1 MTKSTEAHMVLLTKA
16 EIILAQVDKADEAL
30 KLADMAEAARV
41 WARKAGAGTN
51 LVNHATM
58 IKARALKRMAD
69 VVTAGQKSGEIAKA
83 GGDKTSIVPSWNNA
97 QNLVQ
102 LGITRRKLHEARK
115 LDKLSE
121 ADIKKAVAQADADDR
136 EVTYNELIVLAK
148 RGVQELKV
156 EMRTALAK
164 KAREEIA
171 SERDEAKIITGDFR
185 DIMASMADESVDMI
199 FTDPPYDEASI
210 PLYGDMARLAAR
222 VLKPNGSLIT
232 YVGHYAVIEAG
243 VLMRQH
249 LRFWWT
255 IALVHSGHAARLP
268 GKWVFVEWKPL
279 MWFVK
284 GGRNNNNFVSD
295 LYKSKPPTKN
305 EHDWQ
310 QDTSEACYYIEQLTM
325 PGDIVLDPFAGSG
338 TTILA
343 ANSIGRRAIGI
354 ELDDERAMIARGRI
368 NAIS

>member
-1 MTKSTEAHMVLLTKA
+1 MTQSNETHMVLLTKA
-16 EIILAQVDKADEAL
+16 EIMLAQIDKADEAL
-30 KLADMAEAARV
+30 KLANMAEAARV
-41 WARKAGAGTN
+41 WARKAGAGTT
-51 LVNHATM
+51 LVNHATQ
-58 IKARALKRMAD
+58 IKARALKRMAE

-83 GGDKTSIVPSWNNA
+83 GQPKSIIGSPYNTFSL
-97 QNLVQ
+97 QD
-102 LGITRRKLHEARK
+102 LGIKAWRLQEARK
-115 LDKLSE
+115 LAALSE
-121 ADIKKAVAQADADDR
+121 DDICKAVAEADARGKEISYR
-136 EVTYNELIVLAK
+136 ELAALANSANN
-148 RGVQELKV
+148 ELKV

-164 KAREEIA
+164 KAKQEM
-171 SERDEAKIITGDFR
+171 SLERDEAKIITGDFR

-232 YVGHYAVIEAG
+232 YVGHYAIIEAG
-243 VLMRQH
+243 MLMRQH

-284 GGRNNNNFVSD
+284 GGRNNNNFVAD
-295 LYKSKPPTKN
+295 LFKSKPPTKN

-354 ELDDERAMIARGRI
+354 ELDDERALVARGRI
-368 NAIS
+368 NAIN

>member
-1 MTKSTEAHMVLLTKA
+1 MTRSTEAHMVLLTKA
-16 EIILAQVDKADEAL
+16 EMMLAQIDKADEAL

-69 VVTAGQKSGEIAKA
+69 VVTAGQKIGKIAKA
-83 GGDKTSIVPSWNNA
+83 GKPKDIIPSWNNIET
-97 QNLVQ
+97 LIQ
-102 LGITRRKLHEARK
+102 LGISARKLHQARK

-121 ADIKKAVAQADADDR
+121 ADIKKVVAQADADDR

-148 RGVQELKV
+148 RGMQELKV
-156 EMRTALAK
+156 EMRSALAN
-164 KAREEIA
+164 KARKEMA

-185 DIMASMADESVDMI
+185 HIMASMPDESVDLI
-199 FTDPPYDEASI
+199 FTDPPYDKASI

-232 YVGHYAVIEAG
+232 YVGHYAVLDVG
-243 VLMRQH
+243 NLMREH
-249 LRFWWT
+249 LRFWWMM
-255 IALVHSGHAARLP
+255 ALVHGGQAARLP

-284 GGRNNNNFVSD
+284 GGRNNNNYVAD
-295 LYKSKPPTKN
+295 LFKSNPPTKK

-310 QDTSEACYYIEQLTM
+310 QDTSEACYYIEQLTL

>member
-1 MTKSTEAHMVLLTKA
+1 MTQSTEAHMVLLTKA
-16 EIILAQVDKADEAL
+16 EMMLAQIDKADDAL
-30 KLADMAEAARV
+30 KLANMAEAARV
-41 WARKAGAGTN
+41 WARKAGAGTK

-83 GGDKTSIVPSWNNA
+83 GQPRSIIPLGYNTLHLNE
-97 QNLVQ
+97 
-102 LGITRRKLHEARK
+102 LGITARRLQDARK
-115 LDKLSE
+115 LAALSEDDIRKAVSE
-121 ADIKKAVAQADADDR
+121 ADANDH

-185 DIMASMADESVDMI
+185 DIMESMADESVDMI

-284 GGRNNNNFVSD
+284 GGRNNNNNFVSD

>member
-1 MTKSTEAHMVLLTKA
+1 MNDKIVKADLMVVQLDRARTALAEAKTIGETKKVMDMAHAAQIYARRQQLGEEAMAYALAIKIEALRKLGEMLAVTPKNIGGKPVPNRNRFDQTDRLADLGIDKKTSMIA
-16 EIILAQVDKADEAL
+16 QQLAQLEPEKFAMVKKTGEL
-30 KLADMAEAARV
+30 HKVL
-41 WARKAGAGTN
+41 N
-51 LVNHATM
+51 L
-58 IKARALKRMAD
+58 
-69 VVTAGQKSGEIAKA
+69 QK
-83 GGDKTSIVPSWNNA
+83 
-97 QNLVQ
+97 
-102 LGITRRKLHEARK
+102 
-115 LDKLSE
+115 
-121 ADIKKAVAQADADDR
+121 
-136 EVTYNELIVLAK
+136 
-148 RGVQELKV
+148 QELKV

-284 GGRNNNNFVSD
+284 GGRNNNNNFVTD